1 MSNIRIELRHEI
13 VAVSRALDGAG
24 LMPNKSGNV
33 SCRLPGG
40 CLITPSGVP
49 YSQLD
54 AAQVVELTADGA
66 PVRGGLRPSSEWRMH
81 GAIYAQRPEVAAI
94 VHTHSPRATALSCA
108 RLGIPPFHYMIAL
121 AGGSIRCM
129 PYATFGTE
137 ELARNAVRGLDG
149 RRAVLLANHGVV
161 AVGTSLRDAHAVAF
175 EVENLALQYLEL
187 RAAGLEPVVL
197 DDAELARVIAKF
209 TDYGRIDPVESIV
222 AS

>member
-1 MSNIRIELRHEI
+1 MSDTRIGLRREI

-33 SCRLPGG
+33 SCRIPGG
-40 CLITPSGVP
+40 FLITPSGVP
-49 YSQLD
+49 YSQLE
-54 AAQVVELTADGA
+54 AAQVVELGTDGA
-66 PVRGGLRPSSEWRMH
+66 AVEGGLRPSSEWRMH

-108 RLGIPPFHYMIAL
+108 RLGIPAFHYMIAL
-121 AGGSIRCM
+121 AGGAIRCM

-137 ELARNAVRGLDG
+137 ELARNAVCGLDG

-161 AVGTSLRDAHAVAF
+161 AVGTSLREAHSVAF

-197 DDAELARVIAKF
+197 DDAELATVIEKF
-209 TDYGRIDPVESIV
+209 TDYGRIDG
-222 AS
+222 ARR

>member
-1 MSNIRIELRHEI
+1 MSDTRIGLRREI

-33 SCRLPGG
+33 SCRIPGG
-40 CLITPSGVP
+40 FLITPSGVP
-49 YSQLD
+49 YSQLE
-54 AAQVVELTADGA
+54 AAQVVELGADGA
-66 PVRGGLRPSSEWRMH
+66 AVEGGLRPSSEWRMH

-108 RLGIPPFHYMIAL
+108 RLGIPAFHYMIAL
-121 AGGSIRCM
+121 AGGAIRCM

-137 ELARNAVRGLDG
+137 DLARNAVCGLDG

-161 AVGTSLRDAHAVAF
+161 AVGTSLREAHSVAF

-197 DDAELARVIAKF
+197 DDAELATVIEKF
-209 TDYGRIDPVESIV
+209 TDYGRIDG
-222 AS
+222 ARR

>member
-1 MSNIRIELRHEI
+1 MMSDIRIGLRHEI
-13 VAVSRALDGAG
+13 VAVSRALDEAG

-40 CLITPSGVP
+40 FLITPSGVP
-49 YSQLD
+49 YRQLE
-54 AAQVVELTADGA
+54 ASQVVELASDGV
-66 PVRGGLRPSSEWRMH
+66 PVEGGLRPSSEWRMH
-81 GAIYAQRPEVAAI
+81 GAIYAKRPEVEAV

-108 RLGIPPFHYMIAL
+108 QIGIPAFHYMIAL

-137 ELARNAVRGLDG
+137 ELAHNAVRGLDG

-161 AVGTSLRDAHAVAF
+161 AVGASLREAHSVAF

-197 DDAELARVIAKF
+197 DDAELATVIAKF
-209 TDYGRIDPVESIV
+209 TDYGRLDG
-222 AS
+222 ARR

>member
-1 MSNIRIELRHEI
+1 MSDIRIELRREI
-13 VAVSRALDGAG
+13 VAVSRALDAAG

-33 SCRLPGG
+33 SCRIPGG
-40 CLITPSGVP
+40 FLVTPSGVP
-49 YSQLD
+49 YGQLD
-54 AAQVVELTADGA
+54 AGQVVELTADGNA
-66 PVRGGLRPSSEWRMH
+66 VEGGLRPSSEWRMH
-81 GAIYAQRPEVAAI
+81 GAIYAQRPEVAAV

-108 RLGIPPFHYMIAL
+108 RLGIPAFHYMIAL

-137 ELARNAVRGLDG
+137 ELARNAVCGLDG

-161 AVGTSLRDAHAVAF
+161 AVGTSLREAHSVAF

-197 DDAELARVIAKF
+197 DDAELATVIEKF
-209 TDYGRIDPVESIV
+209 TDYGRLDG
-222 AS
+222 ARR